1 MTLII
6 ELPPEKEAALKEQA
20 KAAGLSAEEF
30 ALQTLSQSLPE
41 APGPEKHVE
50 PQRDETVGEMIR
62 RIVGDPP
69 PEEVAK
75 LPKDAA
81 SQIDHYIYG
90 HPKR

>member
-6 ELPPEKEAALKEQA
+6 ELPPEKEAALKARA
-20 KAAGLSAEEF
+20 KAAGLSAQEF
-30 ALQTLSQSLPE
+30 ALQAVSQSLTPAAATHGNEEPE
-41 APGPEKHVE
+41 QH
-50 PQRDETVGEMIR
+50 ETVGDMIR
-62 RIVGDPP
+62 RIVGNPP

-90 HPKR
+90 HAKR

>member
-1 MTLII
+1 MTLVI

-30 ALQTLSQSLPE
+30 ALQTLSESLPKASE
-41 APGPEKHVE
+41 ARKADE
-50 PQRDETVGEMIR
+50 PRPDETVGEMIR
-62 RIVGDPP
+62 RIVGNPP
-69 PEEVAK
+69 PEEIAK